1 MLHCSSFA
9 GDSVKKREREMGE
22 APSAVAAALEG
33 AKGMANYFLG
43 ATPEGQDHFAFT
55 PADGRVPE
63 LRMAVSLAYAHGSHR
78 YVWIPCK

>member
-1 MLHCSSFA
+1 MLHCSSFT

-43 ATPEGQDHFAFT
+43 AKPEGQDHFVFT
-55 PADGRVPE
+55 PVDGRIPE
-63 LRMAVSLAYAHGSHR
+63 LRMAVSLAYARGSYTHI
-78 YVWIPCK
+78 WIPFK